1 MGNASSSTISLGP
14 ITIELS
20 FLYMIL
26 YIVVAIAIVI
36 AIYIVVG
43 RVLRGLRVKGVI
55 SRRVEELIK
64 IIVLVLSA
72 LIAIPIAISSFVQY
86 SLWFS
91 VTIVVIIIIAVIVSL
106 RPLIE
111 NSFSYLILVSS
122 GLLRD
127 GEYIQVNVDDGVYE
141 GKVVLLEGNFME
153 IITSDNRIVFI
164 PYRQVL
170 NSVIVKQSLQILKF
184 KLYVYGHGLDIDRII
199 NTIREILSKSRF
211 VTSINDIRLLEV
223 KEGEASFLV
232 EVGLR
237 APGVATSCI
246 SDVYK
251 ALSKSIANR
260 FRVEIL

>member
-1 MGNASSSTISLGP
+1 MGNASNISLGP

-20 FLYMIL
+20 ILYMVL

-36 AIYIVVG
+36 AIYVTIG
-43 RVLRGLRVKGVI
+43 RILRGLRIKGVI
-55 SRRVEELIK
+55 SRRAEELIK

-72 LIAIPIAISSFVQY
+72 LIVIPIAISSFIQY
-86 SLWFS
+86 TLWFS
-91 VTIVVIIIIAVIVSL
+91 ISIAIIIIIVVIISL
-106 RPLIE
+106 RSLIE
-111 NSFSYLILVSS
+111 NTFSYLILVSS

-127 GEYIQVNVDDGVYE
+127 GEYIQVNVDDGAYE

-153 IITSDNRIVFI
+153 ILTPDNRIVFI

-184 KLYVYGHGLDIDRII
+184 RLDVYGHGLDIDRIV
-199 NTIREILSKSRF
+199 NTVREILSRSRF
-211 VTSINDIRLLEV
+211 VASINDIRLLEV

-237 APGVATSCI
+237 TPGATTLCV